1 MTRYTNGYGSQRPSF
16 GAPMKGLFQQHP
28 VLKWFLIVNVGIW
41 IMVKTSQLVLNLS
54 AVGDTNLLVTWL
66 SLPAEWSALIRRPW
80 TVITYMF
87 LHVRFWPLFFNMWML
102 WFGGTLFV
110 RSLSQKQFALTYA
123 LGGLLGAAFFV
134 AADYVFPGFEATRNE
149 SILWGAAAPVLAV
162 IVAAAA
168 YAPDYELS
176 LFLFGR
182 LKFKWVAI
190 AFVVIDLLSML
201 ETPDYLIAHLG
212 GAVFGFVYGFVL
224 RMLAKKG
231 TERPKKQRKPK
242 VEYTPYEE
250 IHDEPEVPR
259 SDEEYNQR
267 KAETERDIDVILD
280 KIAKSGYGSL
290 TPEEKEF
297 LFKNSR

>member
-1 MTRYTNGYGSQRPSF
+1 MTRYTDGYGSQRPSF
-16 GAPMKGLFQQHP
+16 GAPMKGLFQQNP
-28 VLKWFLIVNVGIW
+28 VLKWLVIVNVGIW

-80 TVITYMF
+80 TALTYMF
-87 LHVRFWPLFFNMWML
+87 LHVRFWQLFFNVWML
-102 WFGGTLFV
+102 WFGGTIFV

-134 AADYVFPGFEATRNE
+134 AAYYVFPGFEVARKE
-149 SILWGAAAPVLAV
+149 SILLGAAAPVLAV
-162 IVAAAA
+162 LVTAAA
-168 YAPDYELS
+168 YAPDYELR

-182 LKFKWVAI
+182 LKFKWVAL